1 MITPSSAE
9 ENTVTTPSV
18 SSSAKPPPMT
28 HAMMP
33 IQLMPRTGD
42 QFSFLA
48 LQMTQ

>member
-28 HAMMP
+28 YAMMP